1 MESPRFSHLFDNYR
15 KHARV
20 LEMKD
25 LMERLDKI
33 QGWLEESHDRVSGTE
48 NSAAAESFLDNAK
61 AEIEL
66 DIEHFRRPDV
76 PSMVMVTTTIVI
88 FYQEYLKFILELFSL
103 FCK

>member
-1 MESPRFSHLFDNYR
+1 
-15 KHARV
+15 
-20 LEMKD
+20 MKD

-33 QGWLEESHDRVSGTE
+33 QGWLEESHDRVSRTE

-76 PSMVMVTTTIVI
+76 PSMVTTINI
-88 FYQEYLKFILELFSL
+88 FYQESLKSILKLFSL

>member
-1 MESPRFSHLFDNYR
+1 
-15 KHARV
+15 
-20 LEMKD
+20 
-25 LMERLDKI
+25 MERLDKI

-76 PSMVMVTTTIVI
+76 PSMVMVTTTVI
-88 FYQEYLKFILELFSL
+88 FYRESIKFIL
-103 FCK
+103 K

>member
-1 MESPRFSHLFDNYR
+1 
-15 KHARV
+15 
-20 LEMKD
+20 MKD

-76 PSMVMVTTTIVI
+76 PSMVTTI
-88 FYQEYLKFILELFSL
+88 FQQESLKSIL
-103 FCK
+103 K

>member
-1 MESPRFSHLFDNYR
+1 
-15 KHARV
+15 
-20 LEMKD
+20 
-25 LMERLDKI
+25 MERLDKI

-76 PSMVMVTTTIVI
+76 PSMVMVTTICYLLSRICKIYFEIV
-88 FYQEYLKFILELFSL
+88 FIVLQVTFFGPGSLLFHL
-103 FCK
+103 LAIGQPPCN